1 VDRIEFD
8 QQLAAMLRQDVE
20 RERDRAKRQ
29 AEEGRKRIGELLTDL
44 ADARTAVMITGC
56 EAAPGSRC

>member
-1 VDRIEFD
+1 
-8 QQLAAMLRQDVE
+8 MLRQDVE
-20 RERDRAKRQ
+20 PERDRAKRQ
-29 AEEGRKRIGELLTDL
+29 AEEGCKRIGELLTDL

>member
-1 VDRIEFD
+1 MDRIEFD

-29 AEEGRKRIGELLTDL
+29 AEEGRKRIGELLTVL
-44 ADARTAVMITGC
+44 ADA
-56 EAAPGSRC
+56 APP